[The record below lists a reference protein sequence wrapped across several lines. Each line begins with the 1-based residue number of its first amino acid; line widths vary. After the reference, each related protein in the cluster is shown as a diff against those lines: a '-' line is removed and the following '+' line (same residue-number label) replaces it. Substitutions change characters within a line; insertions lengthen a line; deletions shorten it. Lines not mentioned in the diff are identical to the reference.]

1 MIGTSGDFIT
11 GLLTGNNSQT
21 PNCCAAA
28 MSGLTSKDLYRLL
41 RSFGIEQ
48 GSMSNLECIKV
59 HYVSGHESKF
69 HAALINHM
77 YICIYNFPNSQILL
91 IEFNWGFL
99 ERSLVSAVVAPTGL
113 TPDLAWKKKC
123 IYCVNQCWSA
133 YIFRSYQLDSNSKH
147 MRKHIRLR
155 MT

>member
-1 MIGTSGDFIT
+1 
-11 GLLTGNNSQT
+11 
-21 PNCCAAA
+21 
-28 MSGLTSKDLYRLL
+28 
-41 RSFGIEQ
+41 
-48 GSMSNLECIKV
+48 
-59 HYVSGHESKF
+59 
-69 HAALINHM
+69 M

-99 ERSLVSAVVAPTGL
+99 ERILVSAVVAPTGL
-113 TPDLAWKKKC
+113 TPDLAWKKKY

-147 MRKHIRLR
+147 MRKQIRLR